1 MITQNFKITGLSCN
15 ACEAITK
22 NTFEEFGWVKIWDIG
37 VNASEQRVTLTYEG
51 ELNIKAIQREL
62 ADMDYILDPTPMV

>member
-1 MITQNFKITGLSCN
+1 M
-15 ACEAITK
+15 
-22 NTFEEFGWVKIWDIG
+22 
-37 VNASEQRVTLTYEG
+37 NASEQRVTLTYEG